1 MNCRHRLL
9 LISLIF
15 GLTSPMMAQ
24 NGSWV
29 DSTLASL
36 SLEEKVGQL
45 FVGELVGLYTHEDH
59 PAYQFALRMVNQY
72 HVGAFI
78 LAGGNVLDIPVITNK
93 LQRASRVPLLINA
106 DFEGGMTYMHPWRL
120 N

>member
-1 MNCRHRLL
+1 MTSLQRLL
-9 LISLIF
+9 LLAGITSLS
-15 GLTSPMMAQ
+15 SPALAQ
-24 NGSWV
+24 GTAWV

-106 DFEGGMTYMHPWRL
+106 DFEGGMTY
-120 N
+120 